1 MTKLHAKTILNVLA
15 VISFLGLMTYLL
27 TADQQKVTTSVPLVL
42 GTKTIINQDSH
53 GNYVTEGTIEGFD
66 CSMLIDTGAST
77 LVVAESFALEIGLP
91 KLRRVMVNTANGAS
105 EGYLTIV
112 RRIQI
117 GSLLGKN
124 IDAVIVPNIEIPHVL
139 VGMNF
144 LKNINFEKSG
154 RQLIL
159 QPGS

>member
-1 MTKLHAKTILNVLA
+1 
-15 VISFLGLMTYLL
+15 
-27 TADQQKVTTSVPLVL
+27 
-42 GTKTIINQDSH
+42 
-53 GNYVTEGTIEGFD
+53 
-66 CSMLIDTGAST
+66 MLIDTGAST

-117 GSLLGKN
+117 GNLRGEN
-124 IDAVIVPNIEIPHVL
+124 IDAVVVPNIEIPHVL

-159 QPGS
+159 QPGR

>member
-1 MTKLHAKTILNVLA
+1 MTKLQAKTILNVLA

-27 TADQQKVTTSVPLVL
+27 TAVQQNAISPTPLVI
-42 GTKTIINQDSH
+42 GTTTIVNQDPY

-77 LVVAESFALEIGLP
+77 LVVAEAFALEIGLP
-91 KLRRVMVNTANGAS
+91 KLRQVMVNTANGAS

-112 RRIQI
+112 RKIQI
-117 GSLLGKN
+117 GNLQGEN
-124 IDAVIVPNIEIPHVL
+124 IDAVVVPNIEIPHVL
-139 VGMNF
+139 VGMSF
-144 LKNINFEKSG
+144 LKTINFEKNG